1 MVVSIYISGLLLE
14 AVRIGSNPKGCLK
27 IERTVHE
34 PLSEVSA
41 WNKECA
47 NNLLLEQGML
57 QLRVGTRAQQKRYMM
72 EYYDQ
77 PILTR
82 IGHKLGRTIRNDDSA
97 ASSTG
102 AKFARISE
110 EIDLNKPLYS
120 KFRMKRKIWK
130 AEKYGHR
137 KESCSD
143 IQEGNNLD
151 SMDEN
156 SPLSVPVADPTP
168 VIRPEI
174 GEPFGSWMLCKGTE
188 NEGGNPCLRIS
199 SSRNGN
205 PTPQGKSVCFESV
218 NEGASISNVRPQGYL
233 VVNGP
238 RNALPRPKPRGVMAT
253 HESHKL
259 KDHQTTRHFLLVSL
273 LISLLNRPDDFVKA
287 TQEGQFCEG
296 VVSEEIASMLGI
308 GDSQLLVVGVIEA
321 VSARL
326 IYCGFYIGTAASS
339 SFHSILMELLR
350 MNRVD
355 IVILAEPIIITIN
368 NGGKQQDQGSNN
380 TMVDGVA
387 AEISFNDAGTE
398 ETV

>member
-1 MVVSIYISGLLLE
+1 MLVSIYISGLLLE
-14 AVRIGSNPKGCLK
+14 AVRIGSNPKSCLK

-41 WNKECA
+41 WNKECSSY
-47 NNLLLEQGML
+47 LSEFPFDR
-57 QLRVGTRAQQKRYMM
+57 QLRVGTRAQQKDILV

-77 PILTR
+77 PLLTR
-82 IGHKLGRTIRNDDSA
+82 IGHKRGRTIRNDESA

-110 EIDLNKPLYS
+110 EIDLNKPLCS

-156 SPLSVPVADPTP
+156 SPPSVSVADPTP

-174 GEPFGSWMLCKGTE
+174 VEPFGSWMLCKGTE

-233 VVNGP
+233 FVNGP
-238 RNALPRPKPRGVMAT
+238 RNALPTPKPRGVMAT

-259 KDHQTTRHFLLVSL
+259 IDHQTTRYFLLVSL
-273 LISLLNRPDDFVKA
+273 LISLLNTPDDFVKA

-296 VVSEEIASMLGI
+296 VMSEEIVSMV

-321 VSARL
+321 VSARVYL
-326 IYCGFYIGTAASS
+326 LRIYIGTAASS

-355 IVILAEPIIITIN
+355 IVIIAESLISAIN

-387 AEISFNDAGTE
+387 AEISFSDAGTE

>member
-1 MVVSIYISGLLLE
+1 MFSFY
-14 AVRIGSNPKGCLK
+14 
-27 IERTVHE
+27 
-34 PLSEVSA
+34 LSEFPSDR
-41 WNKECA
+41 
-47 NNLLLEQGML
+47 
-57 QLRVGTRAQQKRYMM
+57 QLRVGTRAQQKDTFV

-77 PILTR
+77 PILAR

-110 EIDLNKPLYS
+110 EIDLNKPLCS

-130 AEKYGHR
+130 AEDENLHLVCFHCRKHGHR

-143 IQEGNNLD
+143 MQEGNNLD

-156 SPLSVPVADPTP
+156 SPPSVPVADPTP
-168 VIRPEI
+168 VIRPK
-174 GEPFGSWMLCKGTE
+174 L
-188 NEGGNPCLRIS
+188 
-199 SSRNGN
+199 NGN

-218 NEGASISNVRPQGYL
+218 NEGASTSNVRPQGYL

-238 RNALPRPKPRGVMAT
+238 RNALPRPKQRGVMVT

-259 KDHQTTRHFLLVSL
+259 KDHQTAAMKVS
-273 LISLLNRPDDFVKA
+273 S
-287 TQEGQFCEG
+287 
-296 VVSEEIASMLGI
+296 SH
-308 GDSQLLVVGVIEA
+308 
-321 VSARL
+321 L
-326 IYCGFYIGTAASS
+326 IYCEFYIGTAASS

-355 IVILAEPIIITIN
+355 IVIIAEPIISAIN

-387 AEISFNDAGTE
+387 AEISFSDAGTE

>member
-1 MVVSIYISGLLLE
+1 MRTCTWSVFI
-14 AVRIGSNPKGCLK
+14 VR
-27 IERTVHE
+27 
-34 PLSEVSA
+34 
-41 WNKECA
+41 
-47 NNLLLEQGML
+47 
-57 QLRVGTRAQQKRYMM
+57 
-72 EYYDQ
+72 
-77 PILTR
+77 
-82 IGHKLGRTIRNDDSA
+82 
-97 ASSTG
+97 
-102 AKFARISE
+102 
-110 EIDLNKPLYS
+110 
-120 KFRMKRKIWK
+120 
-130 AEKYGHR
+130 KYGHR

-259 KDHQTTRHFLLVSL
+259 KDHQTAANESNMASSHQFL
-273 LISLLNRPDDFVKA
+273 N
-287 TQEGQFCEG
+287 
-296 VVSEEIASMLGI
+296 
-308 GDSQLLVVGVIEA
+308 
-321 VSARL
+321 
-326 IYCGFYIGTAASS
+326 ASS